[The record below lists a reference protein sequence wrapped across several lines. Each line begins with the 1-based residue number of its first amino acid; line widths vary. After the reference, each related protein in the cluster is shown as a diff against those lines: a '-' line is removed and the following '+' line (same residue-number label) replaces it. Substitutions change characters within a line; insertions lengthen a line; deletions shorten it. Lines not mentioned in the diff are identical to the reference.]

1 MAKLI
6 PYIDEERGL
15 HLHLRKDPSGYG
27 VLIINAMKVIY
38 LNKTATI
45 YVEAMLKN
53 VEPEKVAK
61 MITRKF
67 KGVTFEQALRDY
79 HDVVYKVQSI
89 ISSDVCP
96 VSSLGFKRIDPLTL
110 KLSAPYR
117 VDIALTYRCDNRCIH
132 CYSSSPRQVEKEL
145 STKDLKKAIKKLFK
159 VGVPHV
165 TFTGGEPT
173 LRDDLVE
180 LVAYAQEL
188 GVVSGIVSNGRRFSN
203 FKYLKELEEA
213 GLDYVQITLE
223 SSIPEVHDKITGVKG
238 SWDETVEGIKNV
250 LKTRVY
256 LDVNVT
262 LNSLNI
268 DHVEDI
274 VEFLYNIGV
283 KRISANKLIHSGK
296 ALEVKD
302 WFEPSIKELG
312 EALERM
318 VEKCCELGVKFTWY
332 GVTRYCELNPL
343 SLGLDIKFCSACS
356 VTLAIEPNGNVLP
369 CQSYFEPLGN
379 ILKDGWRK
387 IWFNEKCEYFRKRL
401 YANPKCKECRLF
413 NLCGGGCPLE
423 RLERLN
429 SYIPL

>member
-6 PYIDEERGL
+6 PYIDEEKGL

-27 VLIINAMKVIY
+27 VLIINATKVVY
-38 LNKTATI
+38 LNKTATL
-45 YVEAMLKN
+45 YVEAMLKKMK
-53 VEPEKVAK
+53 PEKVAK

-67 KGVTFEQALRDY
+67 KGVTFDQALKDY
-79 HDVVYKVQSI
+79 YDVVYKVQSI
-89 ISSDVCP
+89 INLDVCP

-117 VDIALTYRCDNRCIH
+117 VDLALTYRCNNKCIH
-132 CYSSSPRQVEKEL
+132 CYSASPRHVEKEL
-145 STKDLKKAIKKLFK
+145 STKGFKKIIKKLFK

-173 LRDDLVE
+173 LRDDLTE
-180 LVAYAQEL
+180 LVSFSQKL
-188 GVVSGIVSNGRRFSN
+188 GIVSGIVSNGRRLSDYE
-203 FKYLKELEEA
+203 YLKELEKA

-223 SSIPEVHDKITGVKG
+223 SSIPEIHDKITGVKG
-238 SWDETVEGIKNV
+238 SWDETIEGIKNI

-274 VEFLYNIGV
+274 VEFLHSIGV

-296 ALEVKD
+296 ALEIKD
-302 WFEPSIKELG
+302 WFEPKIDELK
-312 EALERM
+312 EALEKM
-318 VEKCCELGVKFTWY
+318 IEKCYELGIKFSWY

-343 SLGLDIKFCSACS
+343 SLGLDVKFCSACS
-356 VTLAIEPNGNVLP
+356 VTLAIEPDGNVIP
-369 CQSYFEPLGN
+369 CQSYFKSLGN
-379 ILKDGWRK
+379 ILKDKWEK
-387 IWFNEKCEYFRKRL
+387 IWYSEMCEYFRKRL
-401 YANPKCKECRLF
+401 YAHPLCKNCRLF

-423 RLERLN
+423 KGFVPT
-429 SYIPL
+429 PL